1 MKILILGLSGML
13 GHKLFSYLQKQNT
26 YELYATTT
34 TNFEIDHPNFKI
46 LNKKNIFFSKSQD
59 IEYLENI
66 FLKIKPDLVINCI
79 AILKE
84 SLFDLNPLKFVEINT
99 IYPLK
104 ISKSS
109 KRFGFRFIHFS
120 TDILYTNSDE
130 LSCENDK
137 ISLSGPYAA
146 SKFLGEVKNN
156 NALTIRTSIIGHQLK
171 NKSSLLEWFLS
182 NEGKSVNGY
191 SNVIY
196 SGVPTT
202 EISKIIHKSI
212 IPNNELNG
220 IINISSH
227 PISKLELLRKIK
239 KYYNINVKINDDPSI
254 ISNRT
259 LNSDLFNNKTG
270 YFVPDWDVLVKEMFN
285 DFITEKNEYEN
296 KR

>member
-34 TNFEIDHPNFKI
+34 TNFEIELPNFKI
-46 LNKKNIFFSKSQD
+46 LNKRNIFFSKTQD

-66 FLKIKPDLVINCI
+66 FFKIKPDLVINCI

-84 SLFDLNPLKFVEINT
+84 SFFDLNPLKFVEINT
-99 IYPLK
+99 IFPLK

-120 TDILYTNSDE
+120 TDILYADTNK

-156 NALTIRTSIIGHQLK
+156 NSLTIRTSIIGHQLK

-196 SGVPTT
+196 SGLSTT

-212 IPNNELNG
+212 IPNNDLKG
-220 IINISSH
+220 IINISSN
-227 PISKLELLRKIK
+227 PITKLELLKKIK
-239 KYYNINVKINDDPSI
+239 KYYKINVRINNDPSI
-254 ISNRT
+254 ISNQT
-259 LNSDLFNNKTG
+259 LDSVLFNNKTG
-270 YFVPDWDVLVKEMFN
+270 YFVPNWDIMIKEMYN
-285 DFITEKNEYEN
+285 DYITEK
-296 KR
+296 K

>member
-34 TNFEIDHPNFKI
+34 TNFEIELPNFKI
-46 LNKKNIFFSKSQD
+46 LNKRNIFFSKTQD

-66 FLKIKPDLVINCI
+66 FFKIKPDLVINCI

-84 SLFDLNPLKFVEINT
+84 SFFDLNPLKFVEINT
-99 IYPLK
+99 IFPLK

-120 TDILYTNSDE
+120 TDILYADTSK

-156 NALTIRTSIIGHQLK
+156 NSLTIRTSIIGHQLK

-196 SGVPTT
+196 SGLSTT

-212 IPNNELNG
+212 IPNNDLKG
-220 IINISSH
+220 IINISSN
-227 PISKLELLRKIK
+227 PITKLELLKKIK
-239 KYYNINVKINDDPSI
+239 KYYKINVRINNDPSI
-254 ISNRT
+254 ISNQT
-259 LNSDLFNNKTG
+259 LDSVLFNNKTG
-270 YFVPDWDVLVKEMFN
+270 YFVPNWDIMIKEMYN
-285 DFITEKNEYEN
+285 DYITEK
-296 KR
+296 K

>member
-13 GHKLFSYLQKQNT
+13 GHKLFSYLQIQNT

-34 TNFEIDHPNFKI
+34 TNFEIEHPNFKI
-46 LNKKNIFFSKSQD
+46 LNKKNIFFSKTQD
-59 IEYLENI
+59 FEYLENI
-66 FLKIKPDLVINCI
+66 FFKIKPDIVINCI

-84 SLFDLNPLKFVEINT
+84 SFFDLNPLKFVEINT
-99 IYPLK
+99 IFPLK
-104 ISKSS
+104 ISKLS

-120 TDILYTNSDE
+120 TDILYAKTND
-130 LSCENDK
+130 LSCEIDK

-146 SKFLGEVKNN
+146 SKFLGEAKNN
-156 NALTIRTSIIGHQLK
+156 NSLTIRTSIIGHQLK

-196 SGVPTT
+196 SGLPTT
-202 EISKIIHKSI
+202 EISKIIHKNI

-220 IINISSH
+220 IINISSN
-227 PISKLELLRKIK
+227 PISKLELLKKIK
-239 KYYNINVKINDDPSI
+239 KYYNIDVKINNDPSI
-254 ISNRT
+254 ISNQS
-259 LNSDLFNNKTG
+259 LDSDLFNNKTG

-285 DFITEKNEYEN
+285 DFITEK
-296 KR
+296 K